1 MKKKLMFILAGA
13 IVAVALVF
21 AVPTVFAQQ
30 SAAPGA
36 PTAPQPPVIPHERHP
51 AIRRAIF
58 ALKAAKA
65 DMEHADHDFGG
76 HRAAALAECDKAIA
90 QLQEALQY
98 DKD

>member
-13 IVAVALVF
+13 AVAGALVF
-21 AVPTVFAQQ
+21 AVPAVFAQQ
-30 SAAPGA
+30 ANPPATPA
-36 PTAPQPPVIPHERHP
+36 TPTVPHEHHP

-65 DMEHADHDFGG
+65 DLERADHDFGG
-76 HRAAALAECDKAIA
+76 HRAAALEECDKAIA

-98 DKD
+98 DQQ

>member
-1 MKKKLMFILAGA
+1 MKNKLMFILAG
-13 IVAVALVF
+13 VAMAGALVF
-21 AVPTVFAQQ
+21 TVPAVFAQQ
-30 SAAPGA
+30 AAPPA
-36 PTAPQPPVIPHERHP
+36 TPATPTVPHEHHP

-76 HRAAALAECDKAIA
+76 HRVVALEECDKAIA

-98 DKD
+98 DQQ